1 MNILTVFIIV
11 ALLATIVTLGVGLSS
26 MAHGGEYDK
35 EHSEQFM
42 FTRIGLQGLTV
53 LLLVIAA
60 IAAYLI

>member
-11 ALLATIVTLGVGLSS
+11 ALLATIVTLGIGLSS

-42 FTRIGLQGLTV
+42 FARVGMQGITV
-53 LLLVIAA
+53 ILLIAAAA
-60 IAAYLI
+60 IAYLL